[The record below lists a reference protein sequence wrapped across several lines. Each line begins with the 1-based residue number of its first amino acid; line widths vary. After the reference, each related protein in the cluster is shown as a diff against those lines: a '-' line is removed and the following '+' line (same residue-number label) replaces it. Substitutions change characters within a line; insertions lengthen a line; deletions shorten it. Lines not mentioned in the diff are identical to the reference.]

1 MTGDKTER
9 SKHIVEDLSDGSVGH
24 STCASAVKVHLGDRV
39 EDRLKLLELLVTN
52 VTKGVVLRHWIAFAI
67 VYFGI
72 DDFLELILVVAGV
85 TACAGIARVCGRAR
99 WQVGLVG

>member
-1 MTGDKTER
+1 MEVVGEEK
-9 SKHIVEDLSDGSVGH
+9 LSYSTQIRNCEEGSMFTKLPEQCTKCFSGY
-24 STCASAVKVHLGDRV
+24 SNQML
-39 EDRLKLLELLVTN
+39 LKLLVAN

-99 WQVGLVG
+99 WQVGLIG